1 MIHPFDEIAPHP
13 EGVDPTTM
21 LQERAY
27 VVRCYRKDAHTITVR
42 GAVRDQKPGGL
53 YLVDDPRPVTVHHM
67 IVDLDVAY
75 PSLEITAARVQMED
89 HPYASCVRITDHYK
103 KLVGLSIARGYTHK
117 VRELFGGPNG
127 CTHTTA
133 LLQALAPAVIQATW
147 SMRLID
153 NRAAGRAM
161 ALATEDD
168 QVRRRIV
175 SANVNTC
182 HVWDED
188 SDHTANAL
196 AGGPPEVPLWLQ
208 KRYGELGRDPLEW
221 YRGEG

>member
-1 MIHPFDEIAPHP
+1 MHPFDEIAPHP
-13 EGVDPTTM
+13 EGVDPAS
-21 LQERAY
+21 LIQERGY
-27 VVRCYRKDAHTITVR
+27 VVRCYRKSPDVIVVR
-42 GAVRDQKPGGL
+42 GAVRDQKPPGL
-53 YLVDDPRPVTVHHM
+53 YVVDDPSPVTVHHM
-67 IVDLDVAY
+67 IVDLEVEY
-75 PSLEITAARVQMED
+75 PSLLITAAKVHLED
-89 HPYASCVRITDHYK
+89 HPYPSCPSIADHYG

-147 SMRLID
+147 SMRVIE
-153 NRAAGRAM
+153 NRAAGRPM
-161 ALATEDD
+161 ALTNASEE
-168 QVRRRIV
+168 VRRRIV

-182 HVWDED
+182 HVWDE
-188 SDHTANAL
+188 HGEHAAKAF
-196 AGGPPEVPLWLQ
+196 AGGPPEVPLWLR